1 MNQKHKDQIEDKVV
15 SWSERIGASIIAI
28 LTILGVGLII
38 YTVVKAAIYEA
49 PKLDQEYLTME
60 DTEVVPEATPETGT
74 DNSTEQVTTPEEEA
88 SQEEVVT
95 PEVPTED
102 EVKEETIV
110 TEPEDEVTETPQTL
124 EATCNIDGVNV
135 REEAKTGTTI
145 IGQLISGEKITVLN
159 RYYSDEWV
167 QVSYDGQTGYVYH
180 EYLDF
185 N

>member
-1 MNQKHKDQIEDKVV
+1 MNQKNKDHIEDKVS
-15 SWSERIGASIIAI
+15 SWSEKIGASIIAI

-38 YTVVKAAIYEA
+38 YTGIKATTYEA
-49 PKLDQEYLTME
+49 PQVNEEYLTLE
-60 DTEVVPEATPETGT
+60 DTEVVPEITPQASP
-74 DNSTEQVTTPEEEA
+74 DNSTEEVTTPEEEVTP
-88 SQEEVVT
+88 QVPVEEKEEEEVIQ
-95 PEVPTED
+95 PEQ
-102 EVKEETIV
+102 EVV
-110 TEPEDEVTETPQTL
+110 ETPQTL
-124 EATCNIDGVNV
+124 EATCNSDRVNV